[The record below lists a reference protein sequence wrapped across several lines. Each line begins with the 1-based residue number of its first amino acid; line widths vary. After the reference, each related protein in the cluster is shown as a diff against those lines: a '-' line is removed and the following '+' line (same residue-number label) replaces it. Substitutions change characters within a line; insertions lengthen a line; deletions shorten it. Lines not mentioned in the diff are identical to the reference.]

1 METTTVVDVPTTPPP
16 TAIRLSSVGKGKGA
30 IEIASADSR
39 RRPTRLAS
47 AAELGVA
54 TGTRP
59 SLVDSAEQ
67 ALRNWLAPGRY
78 RQGDRLPPEH
88 EVAAMLGVSRGT
100 LRSALGRL
108 EESGEIVRRQGS
120 GTFVG
125 RMAVP
130 TAFGERL
137 ERLEPYSS
145 VAARRGLRL
154 SSIDLKIE
162 HRAVG
167 GEAGEALG
175 LAPIAKATT
184 ISRTLVANDAPVAV
198 MFDVVHPNITL
209 PDESQLR
216 EALKRGQ
223 MVLDVLIES
232 GVPVTF
238 ARTRVMPALLTARE
252 RAGKLLG
259 IRSTTAALELEELIF
274 AGRDV
279 RVAYSRDLFAPGG
292 IEVMVMRS
300 LESPQPAR
308 VASAR
313 GSGTRGGD
321 ANGVRPGRARRAASS
336 SS

>member
-1 METTTVVDVPTTPPP
+1 MARGGSPRKAGVVVAGD
-16 TAIRLSSVGKGKGA
+16 
-30 IEIASADSR
+30 
-39 RRPTRLAS
+39 
-47 AAELGVA
+47 GVA
-54 TGTRP
+54 VANRP
-59 SLVDSAEQ
+59 SLVDGAEL

-100 LRSALGRL
+100 LRSALQRL

-125 RMAVP
+125 RVAVP

-145 VAARRGLRL
+145 VASRRGLRL
-154 SSIDLKIE
+154 SAVDLKIE

-175 LAPIAKATT
+175 LEPSTPTT
-184 ISRTLVANDAPVAV
+184 SVWRTLVADGSPVAV
-198 MFDVVHPNITL
+198 MYDVVHPAIAL
-209 PDESQLR
+209 PDPDALR
-216 EALKRGQ
+216 GALERGQ
-223 MVLDVLIES
+223 MVLDVLIDM
-232 GVPVTF
+232 GVPVTY
-238 ARTRVMPALLTARE
+238 ARTRVMPAVLTARE

-259 IRSTTAALELEELIF
+259 IRGTTAGLELEELIF
-274 AGRDV
+274 AGRDD

-300 LESPQPAR
+300 LDSPRPAR
-308 VASAR
+308 VAGKIAGAR
-313 GSGTRGGD
+313 SGPNGRG
-321 ANGVRPGRARRAASS
+321 ARRAAQGSD
-336 SS
+336 